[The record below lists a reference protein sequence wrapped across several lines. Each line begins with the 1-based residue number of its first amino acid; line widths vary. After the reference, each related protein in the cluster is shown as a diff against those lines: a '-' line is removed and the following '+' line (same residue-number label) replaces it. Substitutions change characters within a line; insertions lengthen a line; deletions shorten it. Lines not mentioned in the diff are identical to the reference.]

1 MRRNTKN
8 KERFL
13 WMEYEIRVVMEY
25 PRLTYEIIIP
35 REGKF
40 LQLPGEEAYGFDP
53 IRKCSV
59 LNCASAFDV
68 TSQRTLETSVPS
80 GVRPSLGSSMEN
92 SVPSRPPTPRTP
104 ITSSQR
110 IPRGRKRNTMGYA
123 HQKLNNKK
131 IKSTK
136 DTWTFE

>member
-1 MRRNTKN
+1 
-8 KERFL
+8 
-13 WMEYEIRVVMEY
+13 MEYEIRVIMDY
-25 PRLTYEIIIP
+25 PRLIYEIIIP

-40 LQLPGEEAYGFDP
+40 LQLPGEEAYGSDP
-53 IRKCSV
+53 IRKHSV

-68 TSQRTLETSVPS
+68 TSQQALETPARS

-92 SVPSRPPTPRTP
+92 SLPSRPPTPRTP

-110 IPRGRKRNTMGYA
+110 TPRGRKRNTMGHA

-136 DTWTFE
+136 DIYTFE